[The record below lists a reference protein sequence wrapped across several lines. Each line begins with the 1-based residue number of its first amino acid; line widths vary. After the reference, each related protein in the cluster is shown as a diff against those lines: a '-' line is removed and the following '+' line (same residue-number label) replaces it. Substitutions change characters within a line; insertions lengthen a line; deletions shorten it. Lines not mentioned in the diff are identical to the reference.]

1 MTSRIGNIVLEEG
14 ALPEEYFRCIL
25 ASLQDE
31 AFLRIDG
38 SWKLVR
44 VFEENW
50 KELSELQRAALL
62 PVLEASYGSFH
73 DWIACFVIS
82 GILGELYR
90 DERAFGAPCRLRN
103 CRKETPRS
111 FVPHGFEHMA
121 GDPTNEGLAQRALEE
136 LTKMER
142 DESEMVRGEVRESL
156 SRLGRRESKRRL

>member
-82 GILGELYR
+82 GIL
-90 DERAFGAPCRLRN
+90 
-103 CRKETPRS
+103 
-111 FVPHGFEHMA
+111 
-121 GDPTNEGLAQRALEE
+121 
-136 LTKMER
+136 
-142 DESEMVRGEVRESL
+142 ESEMVRGEVRESL